1 MSYEVAPI
9 LFQVH
14 ANYWTWSIDFANILL
29 ETSSNLYLSRILCDE
44 DGFALKL
51 NDDPPFPHYLHA
63 MPLENITE
71 LEVKG
76 SLQLRCSTYM

>member
-1 MSYEVAPI
+1 MSCGVDALPFQAPAI
-9 LFQVH
+9 
-14 ANYWTWSIDFANILL
+14 YGTWSIDFANILL
-29 ETSSNLYLSRILCDE
+29 ETGSDLFLSRILCDE

-63 MPLENITE
+63 VPLENITE

-76 SLQLRCSTYM
+76 SLQLR

>member
-1 MSYEVAPI
+1 MSCDVAALPFKHWLI
-9 LFQVH
+9 TGLGLIF
-14 ANYWTWSIDFANILL
+14 S
-29 ETSSNLYLSRILCDE
+29 LSRILCDE

-76 SLQLRCSTYM
+76 SLQLR